1 MTAKCVMSF
10 CRLMMYGFVF
20 FFIFFHFT
28 TLIESL
34 SKGNPYEQE
43 VITNLKQHI
52 SQGLNTVLQI

>member
-20 FFIFFHFT
+20 LIIFNHFT

-43 VITNLKQHI
+43 VINNLKQHI

>member
-1 MTAKCVMSF
+1 MCYVILSIDDVWV
-10 CRLMMYGFVF
+10 CF
-20 FFIFFHFT
+20 FFLFFHFT

>member
-1 MTAKCVMSF
+1 MCYVILSIDDVWV
-10 CRLMMYGFVF
+10 CF
-20 FFIFFHFT
+20 FLIFIHFT

-43 VITNLKQHI
+43 VINNLKQHI

>member
-10 CRLMMYGFVF
+10 CRLMMYGFF
-20 FFIFFHFT
+20 FFILNHFT

-43 VITNLKQHI
+43 VINNLKQHI

>member
-10 CRLMMYGFVF
+10 CRLMMYGFVLF
-20 FFIFFHFT
+20 FLFFHFT

-43 VITNLKQHI
+43 VINNLKQHI